1 MVLRRPAVLLAA
13 TMVAGATVAFA
24 ASLTF
29 DGRSLGMD
37 TETIPRCTSAGL
49 SVLQNVSGT
58 TVVSVTVSGLPSAC
72 GSATLQVTVNNLVT
86 SSGGSATIPSGG
98 GQVTVSLGTAVAITA
113 AEQVDLVL
121 TGP

>member
-1 MVLRRPAVLLAA
+1 MALHRLAA
-13 TMVAGATVAFA
+13 LVAILALGGASLAFA

-29 DGRSLGMD
+29 DGRSLGVD
-37 TETIPRCTSAGL
+37 TETVPRCTATGL
-49 SVLQNVSGT
+49 GVIQNVSGSN
-58 TVVSVTVSGLPSAC
+58 VVSVTVSGVPSAC

-86 SSGGSATIPSGG
+86 SSGGTAAVPAGG
-98 GQVTVSLGTAVAITA
+98 GSVTVTLVTAVAITA

>member
-1 MVLRRPAVLLAA
+1 MALRGAALLLAA
-13 TMVAGATVAFA
+13 TIVPSLAAAFA

-29 DGRSLGMD
+29 DGRTIGMD
-37 TETIPRCTSAGL
+37 AETIPRCTNAGL

-58 TVVSVTVSGLPSAC
+58 TVISLTVSGLPSAC
-72 GSATLQVTVNNLVT
+72 GSATLQVTVNNLLT
-86 SSGGSATIPSGG
+86 SSGGTAAVPSGG
-98 GQVTVSLGTAVAITA
+98 GQVTVTLGTAVAIIA